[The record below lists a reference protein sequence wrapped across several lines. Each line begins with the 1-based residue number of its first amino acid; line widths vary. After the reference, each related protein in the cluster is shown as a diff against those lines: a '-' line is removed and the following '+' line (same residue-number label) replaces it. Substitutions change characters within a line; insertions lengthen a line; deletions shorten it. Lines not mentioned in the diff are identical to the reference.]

1 MSDPFK
7 DAMVEETSRNRLA
20 PDSAAPKVELRPF
33 EDRSSFRALMDDLD
47 NITLQAHHN
56 IDKFKLVDQR
66 PITIKIPTNKKIP
79 HPPSPTSNESSP
91 LSSKPEVVKP
101 EVVKLLLFFFLLSF
115 IFKKCEQSWEMTG
128 GKEDP
133 WF

>member
-1 MSDPFK
+1 MNDPFK

-79 HPPSPTSNESSP
+79 YPRWNPAKYSAP
-91 LSSKPEVVKP
+91 
-101 EVVKLLLFFFLLSF
+101 
-115 IFKKCEQSWEMTG
+115 IW
-128 GKEDP
+128 
-133 WF
+133 